1 MRLAELQQD
10 PEADWKPVG
19 ELLAVRGPR
28 HHQEVVR
35 LLDDLAALA
44 DRDGTTSAFT
54 ERYARSSPP
63 TERRR
68 P

>member
-28 HHQEVVR
+28 HHQDVVR
-35 LLDDLAALA
+35 LLAALA